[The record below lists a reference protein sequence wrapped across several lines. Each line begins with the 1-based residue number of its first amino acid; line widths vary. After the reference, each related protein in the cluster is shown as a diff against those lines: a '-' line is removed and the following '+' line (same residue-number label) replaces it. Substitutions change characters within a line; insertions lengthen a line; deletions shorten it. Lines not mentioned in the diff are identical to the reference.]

1 MIPFSPECLILG
13 VSAATFISH
22 RGIKRKSLSQIGAAT
37 AFMVGFLSIACG
49 LRGFVLF
56 MFYQLGTM
64 ATKHGKE
71 LKMKKDGDAGKSS
84 VRGPSQVLACSAIAV
99 LLSLFHAVYFGEEK
113 TIGRSISTDARH
125 FLRQ

>member
-1 MIPFSPECLILG
+1 
-13 VSAATFISH
+13 
-22 RGIKRKSLSQIGAAT
+22 
-37 AFMVGFLSIACG
+37 
-49 LRGFVLF
+49 
-56 MFYQLGTM
+56 
-64 ATKHGKE
+64 